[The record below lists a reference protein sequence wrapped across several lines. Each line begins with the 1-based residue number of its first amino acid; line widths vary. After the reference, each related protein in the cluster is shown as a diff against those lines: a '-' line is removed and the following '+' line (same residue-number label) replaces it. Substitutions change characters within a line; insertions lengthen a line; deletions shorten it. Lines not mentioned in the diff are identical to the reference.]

1 MQDVEGI
8 IKTVIMDHCNDNL
21 IFSNSQYGFRLKRGC
36 ILELLKVFEDW
47 SKLIGS
53 DIPVDGY

>member
-21 IFSNSQYGFRLKRGC
+21 IFSQYGFRQKRGC
-36 ILELLKVFEDW
+36 ILQLLKVFEDW
-47 SKLIGS
+47 SK
-53 DIPVDGY
+53 